1 MSRSN
6 KRKKAHKSREK
17 TRNLLDDVFE
27 EEFGISSSQGAL
39 SELNQ
44 ELVSYLSETVVS
56 LASFNGGRFHVICTG
71 IVVKNDKFGTSIL
84 TSASLVRSFD
94 IDNGCKIIPGL
105 MIKVGLPNKQSAMGW
120 LMHYDLNYNVAV
132 VNTSHYPGFRA
143 AHFDHHMQFEPDSK
157 VVALGRC
164 FNTGK
169 LMALSG
175 IVTDEPGVYRKHLM
189 VSTCDITMVM
199 TGGPLVDLDGNF
211 VGMNF
216 CCKKRT
222 PILPPPPPPRTRTR
236 TRTRTTT
243 TTTPPFLPPPPTRTR
258 IRTTGTTTTTTTTT
272 PFLPPPPTRT
282 RIRITTTTTTGTTT
296 TTITTTPFLP
306 RDKIYNCLVQS
317 GILWVEIEHGGDS
330 TIERST
336 CEIQECSTPFM
347 PNVEDSSSGERDKN
361 QKRSISSTSSS
372 EDISNGERD
381 KNQKRSI
388 SSTSSSEEFVEEDL
402 WHFLNPNPLPVDD
415 FTEFVRNDLKSR
427 NYPMPIRLEG
437 GMRLINNFEEE
448 FVEDTW
454 SKLSKKIASDISRS
468 VVSLASF
475 KGEER
480 FFACT
485 GIFIDFNGSASRI
498 LTSASLVRT
507 SADEHKIADNLKIQ
521 VYLPN
526 KQLAVGT
533 LRHYSVS
540 YNIAVV
546 SVEGYRCCRTAEF
559 HKMQIEPHMEVVAI
573 GRIFET
579 GKLMATSGIV
589 AEKESNLDCKELKIS
604 TCKVT
609 KAGIGGPLI
618 DVGGNFVGM
627 NFYGMEETHYLPG
640 PRVLECLR
648 LFERSDVDEASYK
661 ETNRWPVP
669 EPRWFYPSA
678 VQQPWQSVVRVHD

>member
-6 KRKKAHKSREK
+6 KRKKARKSREK

-27 EEFGISSSQGAL
+27 KEFGSSSSQGAL

-44 ELVSYLSETVVS
+44 EVVSYLSETIVS
-56 LASFNGGRFHVICTG
+56 LASFNSGRFHVICTG

-94 IDNGCKIIPGL
+94 VDNGCKIIPDL
-105 MIKVGLPNKQSAMGW
+105 MIKVGLPNKQSAIGW
-120 LMHYDLNYNVAV
+120 LMHYDLDYNVAV

-143 AHFDHHMQFEPDSK
+143 AHLDHHMQFEPDSK

-164 FNTGK
+164 FNTGN

-189 VSTCDITMVM
+189 ASTCDITMIM
-199 TGGPLVDLDGNF
+199 TGGPLIDLDGNF

-222 PILPPPPPPRTRTR
+222 PFPPPPPPQPPTTPPPPPT

-243 TTTPPFLPPPPTRTR
+243 TTTTTTIPPPP
-258 IRTTGTTTTTTTTT
+258 
-272 PFLPPPPTRT
+272 PP
-282 RIRITTTTTTGTTT
+282 
-296 TTITTTPFLP
+296 TTTPFLP
-306 RDKIYNCLVQS
+306 RDKIYNCLVHS
-317 GILWVEIEHGGDS
+317 GILWIEIEHGGDS

-336 CEIQECSTPFM
+336 CEIQECSTSFM
-347 PNVEDSSSGERDKN
+347 PNVEDSSSGKRDKN

-372 EDISNGERD
+372 EDISSGERD
-381 KNQKRSI
+381 KNQKCSMSSTSSSEDISSGERDRNQKRSI
-388 SSTSSSEEFVEEDL
+388 SSTSSSEEFVEVEL
-402 WHFLNPNPLPVDD
+402 WRFLDPNPLPVDD

-437 GMRLINNFEEE
+437 GMRLINTFEEE

-485 GIFIDFNGSASRI
+485 GIFIDFNGSASGI

-533 LRHYSVS
+533 LQHYNLSC
-540 YNIAVV
+540 NIAVV
-546 SVEGYRCCRTAEF
+546 SVKGYRCCRTAEL
-559 HKMQIEPHMEVVAI
+559 HNQMQIEPHMEVVAI

-589 AEKESNLDCKELKIS
+589 SEKESDLDCKELKIS

-618 DVGGNFVGM
+618 DLGGNFVGM

-640 PRVLECLR
+640 PRVLEWLR
-648 LFERSDVDEASYK
+648 LFERSDVDEASYE

-669 EPRWFYPSA
+669 ETRWSYPA
-678 VQQPWQSVVRVHD
+678 VLQPWQSAVLVQD

>member
-1 MSRSN
+1 MSRSH
-6 KRKKAHKSREK
+6 KRKKARKSREK

-27 EEFGISSSQGAL
+27 KEFGSSSSQGAL

-44 ELVSYLSETVVS
+44 EVFSYLSETIVS

-94 IDNGCKIIPGL
+94 VDNGCKIIPDL

-120 LMHYDLNYNVAV
+120 LMHFDLNYNVAV
-132 VNTSHYPGFRA
+132 VNTCHYPGFQA
-143 AHFDHHMQFEPDSK
+143 AHLDHHMQFEPDSK

-164 FNTGK
+164 FNTGN
-169 LMALSG
+169 LMAFSG

-189 VSTCDITMVM
+189 VSTCDITMIM

-222 PILPPPPPPRTRTR
+222 PFPPPPPPPTTTPPPPPPPPRTRT
-236 TRTRTTT
+236 
-243 TTTPPFLPPPPTRTR
+243 
-258 IRTTGTTTTTTTTT
+258 
-272 PFLPPPPTRT
+272 
-282 RIRITTTTTTGTTT
+282 TTT
-296 TTITTTPFLP
+296 TTIPPPPPPITTTRTTTIPPPPPPTTTPFLP
-306 RDKIYNCLVQS
+306 RDKIYNCLVHS
-317 GILWVEIEHGGDS
+317 GILWIEIEHGGD
-330 TIERST
+330 TTVERST
-336 CEIQECSTPFM
+336 CEIQECSTSFM
-347 PNVEDSSSGERDKN
+347 PNVEDSSSGKRDKN

-372 EDISNGERD
+372 EDISSGERD
-381 KNQKRSI
+381 RNQKRSI
-388 SSTSSSEEFVEEDL
+388 SSTSSSEEFVEEEL
-402 WHFLNPNPLPVDD
+402 WRFLDPKPLPVDD

-437 GMRLINNFEEE
+437 GTRLINTFEEE

-454 SKLSKKIASDISRS
+454 SELSKKIASDISRS

-498 LTSASLVRT
+498 LTSASLIRT

-526 KQLAVGT
+526 KQLAIGA
-533 LRHYSVS
+533 LQHYNLS

-559 HKMQIEPHMEVVAI
+559 HNQMQIEPHMEVVAI

-589 AEKESNLDCKELKIS
+589 TEKESDLDCKELKIS

-618 DVGGNFVGM
+618 DLGGNFVGM

-640 PRVLECLR
+640 PRVLEWLR

-669 EPRWFYPSA
+669 EPRWSYPA
-678 VQQPWQSVVRVHD
+678 VQQPCQSVVLVQD